1 MNVYGLI
8 MMKITDGLLLRIKI
22 LHRSTQN
29 IPIPTV
35 NGKLGTDTRQFGT
48 NISVSGDNTIIIAG
62 ANNTTD
68 IGRVDVLFRPGE
80 NINPVLNQSIDCPVN
95 IMGNEHQF
103 GVSTAVS
110 SDGKWLFVGNPYA
123 QCKEQVQRST

>member
-29 IPIPTV
+29 ILSTV

-48 NISVSGDNTIIIAG
+48 NISVSGDNTIIIEG

-80 NINPVLNQSIDCPVN
+80 NINRFKSIIDCP
-95 IMGNEHQF
+95 
-103 GVSTAVS
+103 
-110 SDGKWLFVGNPYA
+110 
-123 QCKEQVQRST
+123 CKHYGQ

>member
-22 LHRSTQN
+22 LTQKHTKYPN
-29 IPIPTV
+29 PTV

-68 IGRVDVLFRPGE
+68 IGRVDVLFRP
-80 NINPVLNQSIDCPVN
+80 
-95 IMGNEHQF
+95 
-103 GVSTAVS
+103 
-110 SDGKWLFVGNPYA
+110 W
-123 QCKEQVQRST
+123 